1 MLDFLFWRPALV
13 SVLLGFLDWNPRA
26 YNLGCVCR
34 LDYVHAGLFICV
46 HDLPKNLNPNFS
58 DFVSRF
64 LAWYAFILVPFYIYL
79 CFWVSVSHVCL
90 FVFFSRVK
98 LWFIFFSLFLYHEHA
113 FICSYMNAIG
123 VGLLQDKW
131 GKSCIHMNMH
141 LWTWFCFDDRDK
153 HVCLVKFF
161 LKYRCNYMFAWIFL
175 CLCCCLEYDM
185 MTCIIVTC

>member
-90 FVFFSRVK
+90 FVFFSHVK
-98 LWFIFFSLFLYHEHA
+98 LGFIFCFLVFIPWTCVHMFMHECH
-113 FICSYMNAIG
+113 
-123 VGLLQDKW
+123 
-131 GKSCIHMNMH
+131 
-141 LWTWFCFDDRDK
+141 
-153 HVCLVKFF
+153 
-161 LKYRCNYMFAWIFL
+161 RCWVAAR
-175 CLCCCLEYDM
+175 
-185 MTCIIVTC
+185 